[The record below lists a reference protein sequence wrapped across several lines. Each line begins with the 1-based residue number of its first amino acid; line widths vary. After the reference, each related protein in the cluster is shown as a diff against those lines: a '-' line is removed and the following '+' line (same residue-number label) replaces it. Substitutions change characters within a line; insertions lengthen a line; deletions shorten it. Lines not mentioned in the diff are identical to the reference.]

1 MEFLEINSK
10 NMFTLFLHMADFIYN
25 RKLEGKIKKDILVL
39 EEFGEVTWFFILS
52 MHKAGWDTLKTN
64 KRNRTFCQ
72 SVTSKFT
79 LKIKNNISNKKNK
92 IPKKE
97 RKVYY
102 DYWINYHIF
111 LRYLKYPEINKSFL
125 KRMSHD
131 VTLKVTGRIRFSLG

>member
-97 RKVYY
+97 RKVEIIRIPFPISPRLSK
-102 DYWINYHIF
+102 DM
-111 LRYLKYPEINKSFL
+111 LRKSKFFKNKGKKSIKSKNNRDSWL
-125 KRMSHD
+125 Y
-131 VTLKVTGRIRFSLG
+131 T